1 MNERSLRILEFY
13 KIKDRIKKYAR
24 TNAGKAM
31 VEALEP
37 YDNVYEIN
45 NKLEETNEAL
55 EILITKGNPPLEGLF
70 DIQEGIERA
79 KKGGVLTPE
88 QLLRVSSM
96 LRVSRTMKEFFN
108 REEAEK
114 SYPRLEDLAYILV
127 PIKPLEDEI
136 ERAIVS
142 EEEISDKASQT
153 LYNIRRSLKEK
164 NSSVREKISSI
175 VRSNSKY
182 LQDDLYTMRGD
193 RYVIPVKSEYKSQV
207 PGLVHD
213 QSSTG
218 ATFFIEPMSLVNLNN
233 EIRELALKEKAEIER
248 ILTELSL
255 KVQDNG
261 EQCLS
266 NLKILIELDF
276 IFAKGRYASSLNAV
290 KPTVREDG
298 VFNIISGRH
307 PLIEKDKVVPADI
320 YLGEEFQTLM
330 ITGPNTG
337 GKTVTIKTV
346 GLLHIMGL
354 SGLLIPARDN
364 SSIAFFK
371 EIFADIGDEQSIEQS
386 LSTFSS
392 HMTNIVNIMKHVND
406 KSLALFDELGAGTD
420 PAEGAALAVSI
431 LETLRKRG
439 AKLIATTHYSELKAY
454 ALKTDGVENASVEFD
469 IETLSPT
476 YRLLIGVPGKSNA
489 FEISKRL
496 GLVEGVIDRA
506 KEYMSEENLQ
516 FENLIRELQEKS
528 IIAKQ
533 EAREAKKLKDEAEEL
548 KKKFEDKLE
557 KLDNTREKAYMDA
570 RREAKDIIS
579 NAKDEADDI
588 LKAMR
593 ELEKL
598 GISTGGRQRLEEE
611 RKKLKASLEK
621 QEKGINDMKENE
633 GEAIAQVA
641 LGMEA
646 FLPSLN
652 QKVIIISMP
661 DNRGEV
667 QVEAGIMKINVKLK
681 DLRKTQVTKAE
692 KVRKKREVKLNFS
705 SVESRVDLRGL
716 DAEEACYKADKYLDD
731 AYLANLGE
739 VTVVHGKGTGVLRK
753 AINDMLKRHPHV
765 KAYRLGAY
773 GEGGDGV
780 TMVELRSN

>member
-24 TNAGKAM
+24 TNSGKAM

-37 YDNVYEIN
+37 FDNVYEIN

-88 QLLRVSSM
+88 QLLRVGGM
-96 LRVSRTMKEFFN
+96 LRVSRVMKEFFK
-108 REEAEK
+108 REDSERA
-114 SYPRLEDLAYILV
+114 YLRLEDLAYILV
-127 PIKPLEDEI
+127 PVKTLEDEI
-136 ERAIVS
+136 ERTIVS

-164 NSSVREKISSI
+164 NSSVREKIASI

-233 EIRELALKEKAEIER
+233 EIRELVLKEKAEIEK

-266 NLKILIELDF
+266 NFKILIELDF
-276 IFAKGRYASSLNAV
+276 IFAKGRYASSLNAI
-290 KPTVREDG
+290 KPIVREDG
-298 VFNIISGRH
+298 IFNILSGRH
-307 PLIEKDKVVPADI
+307 PLIESDNVVPSDV

-354 SGLLIPARDN
+354 SGILIPARDN
-364 SSIAFFK
+364 SSISFFK
-371 EIFADIGDEQSIEQS
+371 EIYADIGDEQSIEQS

-392 HMTNIVNIMKHVND
+392 HMTNIVNIMRHVDD
-406 KSLALFDELGAGTD
+406 KSMVLFDELGAGTD

-439 AKLIATTHYSELKAY
+439 AKQIATTHYSELKAY
-454 ALKTDGVENASVEFD
+454 ALKTEGVENASVEFD
-469 IETLSPT
+469 IETLRPT

-496 GLVEGVIDRA
+496 GLVEGVIKRA
-506 KEYMSEENLQ
+506 REYMSEENLQ

-533 EAREAKKLKDEAEEL
+533 EAREAKRLKDEAEEL
-548 KKKFEDKLE
+548 KKKFEDKLGKLE
-557 KLDNTREKAYMDA
+557 KTREKAYIDA
-570 RREAKDIIS
+570 RREAKDIVS

-593 ELEKL
+593 DLEKL
-598 GISTGGRQRLEEE
+598 GFSGGGRQRLEEE

-621 QEKGINDMKENE
+621 QEKGIHNMKENE
-633 GEAIAQVA
+633 GEIITKVT

-661 DNRGEV
+661 DNKGDV
-667 QVEAGIMKINVKLK
+667 QVEAGIMKVNVKLK
-681 DLRKTQVTKAE
+681 DLRKTQATKAE
-692 KVRKKREVKLNFS
+692 KVRQKKELKLNLS
-705 SVESRVDLRGL
+705 SIESRVDLRGL
-716 DAEEACYKADKYLDD
+716 DSEEACYKADKYLDD

-765 KAYRLGAY
+765 KSYRLGSY

-780 TMVELRSN
+780 TMVELKG

>member
-13 KIKDRIKKYAR
+13 KIKEKIKKYAR

-55 EILITKGNPPLEGLF
+55 EILIGKGNPPLEGLF

-79 KKGGVLTPE
+79 KKGGTLTPE
-88 QLLRVSSM
+88 QLLRVGGM
-96 LRVSRTMKEFFN
+96 LRVSRIMKEFFK

-114 SYPRLEDLAYILV
+114 AYPRLEDLAYILI
-127 PIKPLEDEI
+127 PIKPLEDAI

-175 VRSNSKY
+175 VKSNSKY

-233 EIRELALKEKAEIER
+233 EIRELVLKEKAEIER
-248 ILTELSL
+248 ILEELSA
-255 KVQDNG
+255 KVKDNG

-266 NLKILIELDF
+266 NFKILIELDF
-276 IFAKGRYASSLNAV
+276 IFAKGKYASALNAI
-290 KPTVREDG
+290 KPIVREDG
-298 VFNIISGRH
+298 VFSILSGRH
-307 PLIEKDKVVPADI
+307 PLIDADKIVPSDV

-364 SSIAFFK
+364 SSIAFFT

-392 HMTNIVNIMKHVND
+392 HMTNIVNIMRHVDD

-454 ALKTDGVENASVEFD
+454 ALKTEGVENASVEFN

-496 GLVEGVIDRA
+496 GLVEGVIKRA

-548 KKKFEDKLE
+548 KKKFEEKLE
-557 KLDNTREKAYMDA
+557 KLEKTREKAYMDA

-611 RKKLKASLEK
+611 RKKLKESLEK
-621 QEKGINDMKENE
+621 QEKGLHNMKENE
-633 GEAIAQVA
+633 GEVISKVT

-652 QKVIIISMP
+652 QKVIVISMP
-661 DNRGEV
+661 DGKGEV
-667 QVEAGIMKINVKLK
+667 QVEAGIMKISVKLK
-681 DLRKTQVTKAE
+681 DLRQTQVSKAD
-692 KVRKKREVKLNFS
+692 KVRKKREVKLNLS
-705 SVESRVDLRGL
+705 SIESRVDLRGL

-731 AYLANLGE
+731 AYRANLAE

-765 KAYRLGAY
+765 KSYRLGAY

-780 TMVELRSN
+780 TMVELKA

>member
-13 KIKDRIKKYAR
+13 KIKERIKKYAR

-79 KKGGVLTPE
+79 KKGGTLTPE
-88 QLLRVSSM
+88 QLLRVGGM
-96 LRVSRTMKEFFN
+96 LRVSRIMKEFFK

-114 SYPRLEDLAYILV
+114 AYPRLEDLAYILV
-127 PIKPLEDEI
+127 PIKTLEDEI

-233 EIRELALKEKAEIER
+233 EIRELVLKEKAEIER

-266 NLKILIELDF
+266 NFKILIEFDF

-290 KPTVREDG
+290 KPIVREDG
-298 VFNIISGRH
+298 VFNILSGRH
-307 PLIEKDKVVPADI
+307 PLIESDKVVPADI

-354 SGLLIPARDN
+354 SGLLIPASDN

-392 HMTNIVNIMKHVND
+392 HMTNIVNIMKHVDD
-406 KSLALFDELGAGTD
+406 KSLVLFDELGAGTD

-439 AKLIATTHYSELKAY
+439 AKLIATTHYSELK
-454 ALKTDGVENASVEFD
+454 
-469 IETLSPT
+469 
-476 YRLLIGVPGKSNA
+476 
-489 FEISKRL
+489 
-496 GLVEGVIDRA
+496 
-506 KEYMSEENLQ
+506 
-516 FENLIRELQEKS
+516 
-528 IIAKQ
+528 
-533 EAREAKKLKDEAEEL
+533 
-548 KKKFEDKLE
+548 
-557 KLDNTREKAYMDA
+557 
-570 RREAKDIIS
+570 
-579 NAKDEADDI
+579 
-588 LKAMR
+588 
-593 ELEKL
+593 
-598 GISTGGRQRLEEE
+598 GICI
-611 RKKLKASLEK
+611 K
-621 QEKGINDMKENE
+621 
-633 GEAIAQVA
+633 
-641 LGMEA
+641 
-646 FLPSLN
+646 
-652 QKVIIISMP
+652 
-661 DNRGEV
+661 NRW
-667 QVEAGIMKINVKLK
+667 
-681 DLRKTQVTKAE
+681 
-692 KVRKKREVKLNFS
+692 
-705 SVESRVDLRGL
+705 
-716 DAEEACYKADKYLDD
+716 C
-731 AYLANLGE
+731 
-739 VTVVHGKGTGVLRK
+739 
-753 AINDMLKRHPHV
+753 
-765 KAYRLGAY
+765 
-773 GEGGDGV
+773 
-780 TMVELRSN
+780 

>member
-1 MNERSLRILEFY
+1 
-13 KIKDRIKKYAR
+13 
-24 TNAGKAM
+24 
-31 VEALEP
+31 
-37 YDNVYEIN
+37 
-45 NKLEETNEAL
+45 
-55 EILITKGNPPLEGLF
+55 
-70 DIQEGIERA
+70 
-79 KKGGVLTPE
+79 
-88 QLLRVSSM
+88 
-96 LRVSRTMKEFFN
+96 
-108 REEAEK
+108 
-114 SYPRLEDLAYILV
+114 
-127 PIKPLEDEI
+127 
-136 ERAIVS
+136 
-142 EEEISDKASQT
+142 
-153 LYNIRRSLKEK
+153 
-164 NSSVREKISSI
+164 
-175 VRSNSKY
+175 
-182 LQDDLYTMRGD
+182 MRGD

-233 EIRELALKEKAEIER
+233 EIRELVLKEKAEIEK

-266 NLKILIELDF
+266 NFKMLIEFDF

-290 KPTVREDG
+290 KPIVREDG
-298 VFNIISGRH
+298 VFSILSGRH
-307 PLIEKDKVVPADI
+307 PLIESDKVVPSDV

-392 HMTNIVNIMKHVND
+392 HMTNIVNIMKHVDD

-431 LETLRKRG
+431 LETLRNRG

-496 GLVEGVIDRA
+496 GLVEGVIKRA

-557 KLDNTREKAYMDA
+557 KLEKTREKAYMDA
-570 RREAKDIIS
+570 RREAKDIVS

-598 GISTGGRQRLEEE
+598 GISSGGRQRLEEE
-611 RKKLKASLEK
+611 RKKLKESLEK
-621 QEKGINDMKENE
+621 QEKGIHNMKENE
-633 GEAIAQVA
+633 GEVISKVT

-652 QKVIIISMP
+652 QKVIVISMP
-661 DNRGEV
+661 DGKGEV

-681 DLRKTQVTKAE
+681 DLRKTQ
-692 KVRKKREVKLNFS
+692 
-705 SVESRVDLRGL
+705 
-716 DAEEACYKADKYLDD
+716 AD
-731 AYLANLGE
+731 
-739 VTVVHGKGTGVLRK
+739 
-753 AINDMLKRHPHV
+753 
-765 KAYRLGAY
+765 
-773 GEGGDGV
+773 
-780 TMVELRSN
+780 

>member
-55 EILITKGNPPLEGLF
+55 EILIGKGNPPLEGLF

-79 KKGGVLTPE
+79 KKGGTLTPE
-88 QLLRVSSM
+88 QLLRVGGM
-96 LRVSRTMKEFFN
+96 LRVSRIMKEFFK

-114 SYPRLEDLAYILV
+114 AYPRLEDLSYILI

-164 NSSVREKISSI
+164 NSSVREKITSI
-175 VRSNSKY
+175 VKSNSKY

-233 EIRELALKEKAEIER
+233 EIRELVLKEKAEIER
-248 ILTELSL
+248 ILEELSA
-255 KVQDNG
+255 KVKDNG

-266 NLKILIELDF
+266 NFKILIELDF
-276 IFAKGRYASSLNAV
+276 IFAKGKYASALNAV
-290 KPTVREDG
+290 KPIVREDG
-298 VFNIISGRH
+298 AFSILSGRH
-307 PLIEKDKVVPADI
+307 PLIDADKIVPSDV

-364 SSIAFFK
+364 SSIAFYT

-392 HMTNIVNIMKHVND
+392 HMTNIVNIMRHVDD

-454 ALKTDGVENASVEFD
+454 ALKTEGVENASVEFN

-496 GLVEGVIDRA
+496 GLVEGVIKRA

-548 KKKFEDKLE
+548 KKKFEEKLE
-557 KLDNTREKAYMDA
+557 KLEKTREKAYMDA

-598 GISTGGRQRLEEE
+598 GIATGGRQRLEEE
-611 RKKLKASLEK
+611 RKKLKENLEK
-621 QEKGINDMKENE
+621 QEKGLHNMKENE
-633 GEAIAQVA
+633 GEVISKVT

-652 QKVIIISMP
+652 QKVIVISMP
-661 DNRGEV
+661 DGKGEV
-667 QVEAGIMKINVKLK
+667 QVEAGIMKISVKLK
-681 DLRKTQVTKAE
+681 DLRQTQASKAE
-692 KVRKKREVKLNFS
+692 KVRKKREVKLNLS
-705 SVESRVDLRGL
+705 SIESRVDLRGL

-731 AYLANLGE
+731 AYRANLAE

-765 KAYRLGAY
+765 KSYRLGAY

-780 TMVELRSN
+780 TMVELKA

>member
-1 MNERSLRILEFY
+1 MNERSLRILEFN
-13 KIKDRIKKYAR
+13 KIKEKIKKYAR
-24 TNAGKAM
+24 TNAAKAK
-31 VEALEP
+31 VEDLEP
-37 YDNVYEIN
+37 YDNIYEIN

-55 EILITKGNPPLEGLF
+55 EILISKGNPPLEGLA
-70 DIQEGIERA
+70 DIHEGIERA
-79 KKGGVLTPE
+79 KKGGTLSPG
-88 QLLRVSSM
+88 QLLKVGGM
-96 LRVSRTMKEFFN
+96 LKATRNMKEFFK
-108 REEAEK
+108 REEVEK
-114 SYPRLEDLAYILV
+114 SYPKLEDLAYILAPV
-127 PIKPLEDEI
+127 KALEDEI

-142 EEEISDKASQT
+142 EDEISDKASQT
-153 LYNIRRSLKEK
+153 LCNIRRSLKEK

-193 RYVIPVKSEYKSQV
+193 RYVLPVKSEYKSQV

-233 EIRELALKEKAEIER
+233 EIRELFLKEKAEIER
-248 ILTELSL
+248 ILSDLSL
-255 KVQDNG
+255 KVKING
-261 EQCLS
+261 DSCLS
-266 NLKILIELDF
+266 NLKVLVEFDF
-276 IFAKGRYASSLNAV
+276 IFAKGRYASALNAI
-290 KPTVREDG
+290 KPIVREDG
-298 VFNIISGRH
+298 AFSIFSGRH
-307 PLIEKDKVVPADI
+307 PLIENDKVVPSDI

-392 HMTNIVNIMKHVND
+392 HMTNIVNIMKHVDD

-431 LETLRKRG
+431 LETLRNRG

-469 IETLSPT
+469 IETLRPT

-496 GLVEGVIDRA
+496 GLVEGVIKRA

-528 IIAKQ
+528 IIAKK
-533 EAREAKKLKDEAEEL
+533 EAREAKMLRDQAEDL
-548 KKKFEDKLE
+548 KKKYEEKLE
-557 KLDNTREKAYMDA
+557 KLENTREKAYMDA
-570 RREAKDIIS
+570 RREAKEIIA

-598 GISTGGRQRLEEE
+598 GIAGGGRQRLEEE
-611 RKKLKASLEK
+611 RKKLKDSLEER
-621 QEKGINDMKENE
+621 EKGIHKMKENE
-633 GEAIAQVA
+633 GESITNVT

-646 FLPSLN
+646 YLPSLN
-652 QKVIIISMP
+652 QKVIIVSMP

-667 QVEAGIMKINVKLK
+667 QVEAGIMKVNVKLK
-681 DLRKTQVTKAE
+681 DLRKTQVTKEE
-692 KVRKKREVKLNFS
+692 KVRRKREVKLNLS
-705 SVESRVDLRGL
+705 NVESRVDLRGL

-731 AYLANLGE
+731 AYMANLGE
-739 VTVVHGKGTGVLRK
+739 VTIVHGKGTGVLRK

-765 KAYRLGAY
+765 KSYRLGAY

-780 TMVELRSN
+780 TMVELKG